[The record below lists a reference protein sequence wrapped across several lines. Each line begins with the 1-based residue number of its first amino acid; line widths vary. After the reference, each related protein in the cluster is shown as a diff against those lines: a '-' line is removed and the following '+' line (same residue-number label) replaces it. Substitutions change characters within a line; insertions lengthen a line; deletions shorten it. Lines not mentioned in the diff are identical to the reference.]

1 LYSDY
6 YNNKTP
12 SLVCKFNKKLNLFNF
27 VAMKKSTIWILGIV
41 MGLSFLS
48 LLYLQVSYIEE
59 MMKLYS
65 DYYNNKTPSLVC
77 KFNKKLNLF
86 LAFFYL
92 Y

>member
-12 SLVCKFNKKLNLFNF
+12 
-27 VAMKKSTIWILGIV
+27 
-41 MGLSFLS
+41 
-48 LLYLQVSYIEE
+48 
-59 MMKLYS
+59 
-65 DYYNNKTPSLVC
+65 PLVC